1 MHHDGLTPVKENR
14 ILKQPRCNENVEQND
29 NDLSSELV
37 PQESIQVQDVN
48 LSDSCESEEFEGH
61 GSDHESELEKTEL
74 ENRPQRYPQRTCK
87 QRISEGAIPWE
98 AVDFV

>member
-14 ILKQPRCNENVEQND
+14 ILTQPRCNENVEQND
-29 NDLSSELV
+29 NDLSLELV

-61 GSDHESELEKTEL
+61 ALTTSR
-74 ENRPQRYPQRTCK
+74 N
-87 QRISEGAIPWE
+87 
-98 AVDFV
+98 